1 LTQNQKRVIKEKMT
15 RAEQIEIE
23 NKQINKLYERCYLKN
38 IVSFDAL
45 PEQVK
50 TKILNKEKTN
60 DK

>member
-1 LTQNQKRVIKEKMT
+1 MT
-15 RAEQIEIE
+15 RAEQIEVE

-50 TKILNKEKTN
+50 TKILNKEKRN